1 METNSPAGA
10 IFLHMPSFPSRPF
23 LLRLITAAALAVA
36 VTGFAGTP
44 FDVLKDGRPIFQP
57 ERYFAGCTH
66 SWGIFESRSGNPT
79 KLIHTQ
85 TAGHAE
91 GGVFKFEQDMQIQ
104 GSKPSHR
111 SWSIRKLDEHH
122 YSATGTGIVGVAR
135 GEGHGNA
142 FHFEFTMDA
151 VPGNPLAHVHMSQW
165 MYLQPDGVTMINR
178 AIVSKAGVILA
189 EVTEQF
195 HKDR

>member
-1 METNSPAGA
+1 MSCFPNRR
-10 IFLHMPSFPSRPF
+10 FLQR
-23 LLRLITAAALAVA
+23 LLTCAALTVA
-36 VTGFAGTP
+36 VTASAGTP
-44 FDVLKDGRPIFQP
+44 FDVVKDGRPLFKP
-57 ERYFAGCTH
+57 EQYFAGRTH
-66 SWGIFESRSGNPT
+66 SWGLFENRSGNPT

-85 TAGHAE
+85 TVGHME

-122 YSATGTGIVGVAR
+122 YSATGTGIVGMAR

-142 FHFEFTMDA
+142 FHFDFTIDA
-151 VPGNPLAHVHMSQW
+151 VPGNPLAHLHMSQW

-178 AIVSKAGVILA
+178 DTLTKAGVILA